1 MGRVRV
7 SHKISHRDRC
17 SVVLGVGVG
26 GIEIGVII
34 VIGVG
39 VWLAIWYS

>member
-7 SHKISHRDRC
+7 SHKISHRD
-17 SVVLGVGVG
+17 SVVLVLGVGVG